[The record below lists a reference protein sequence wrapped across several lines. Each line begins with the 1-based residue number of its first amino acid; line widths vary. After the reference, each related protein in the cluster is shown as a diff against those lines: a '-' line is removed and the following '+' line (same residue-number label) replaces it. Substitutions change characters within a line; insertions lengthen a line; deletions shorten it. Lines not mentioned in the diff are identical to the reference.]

1 MPCSVVSAQR
11 HRAGHVSLVSRG
23 SQQRGFVEAGTVGL
37 MTWGGGEEH
46 VKSDTAVPS
55 WESAS
60 RCPEEAPRK
69 PRGSPKHEDPEIQ
82 KPIQTRHSQRLAAP
96 SRSSEKPKPSAETHM
111 LICTAE
117 RSAPAVLGFRHNCFH
132 TEATLTSTSKCRL
145 WPIHVQVPEN
155 KQ

>member
-1 MPCSVVSAQR
+1 MNPRQVDEKTSRRDTYTFKGQATGKVVSAQR

-23 SQQRGFVEAGTVGL
+23 SQPRGFVEAGTVGL

-69 PRGSPKHEDPEIQ
+69 PRGSPKHEDPEI
-82 KPIQTRHSQRLAAP
+82 
-96 SRSSEKPKPSAETHM
+96 
-111 LICTAE
+111 
-117 RSAPAVLGFRHNCFH
+117 
-132 TEATLTSTSKCRL
+132 
-145 WPIHVQVPEN
+145 
-155 KQ
+155 